1 MIASFGPIALA
12 VAVATVFGLVPLLIA
27 RALAPR
33 LPDSVKN
40 SPYECGVE
48 TIGPT
53 HIQFHTRFYLY
64 ALLFVIFDVE
74 AVFLFPWA
82 VAYQQLGLYALVEM
96 AIFIGLLLIG
106 YVYAW
111 RKGALEWV

>member
-1 MIASFGPIALA
+1 MVASFGPIVLA
-12 VAVATVFGLVPLLIA
+12 VAIAAVFGLLVLFLSS
-27 RALAPR
+27 LAIPKK
-33 LPDSVKN
+33 PDSVKN
-40 SPYECGVE
+40 ATYECGVE

-53 HIQFHTRFYLY
+53 YVQFHTRYYLY

-82 VAYQQLGLYALVEM
+82 VAYRQLGVFALAQM

-111 RKGALEWV
+111 RKKALEWV

>member
-1 MIASFGPIALA
+1 MVASFGPIALA
-12 VAVATVFGLVPLLIA
+12 VVLATVSALVPLFLAGLII
-27 RALAPR
+27 PR
-33 LPDSVKN
+33 KPDSVKN
-40 SPYECGVE
+40 ATYECGVE

-53 HIQFHTRFYLY
+53 SVQFRAHYYLF

-82 VAYQQLGLYALVEM
+82 VAYRQLGLFALVEV
-96 AIFIGLLLIG
+96 AVFIGLLLIG

-111 RKGALEWV
+111 RRKALEWV